1 MSKPKNLRANARPVP
16 PRKHL
21 LAKAAHEIRGAP
33 RADHPRNRRLHE
45 ALKRAAEIRALP
57 VLNTASDF
65 DTAHQRFGDYK
76 VRMNEWRVGTR
87 LGKEYVIPT
96 FAASLAR
103 GKTPATVSTE
113 DVQK

>member
-1 MSKPKNLRANARPVP
+1 
-16 PRKHL
+16 
-21 LAKAAHEIRGAP
+21 
-33 RADHPRNRRLHE
+33 
-45 ALKRAAEIRALP
+45 
-57 VLNTASDF
+57 
-65 DTAHQRFGDYK
+65 
-76 VRMNEWRVGTR
+76 MNEWRVGTR